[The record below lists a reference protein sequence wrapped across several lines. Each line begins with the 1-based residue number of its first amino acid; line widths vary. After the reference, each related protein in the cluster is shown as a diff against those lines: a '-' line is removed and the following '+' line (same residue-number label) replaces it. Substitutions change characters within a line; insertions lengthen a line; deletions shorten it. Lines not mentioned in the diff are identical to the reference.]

1 MKPCTGVCG
10 PDASRSALRGIDWTA
25 PWLAHWATLGPTIQ
39 SALAQDE
46 AWPELLNTHLKAPVR
61 FVPQADLPEGQ
72 AYESFIG
79 EHAAV
84 PTREGLHDAFNALCW
99 HQWPQSK
106 RRLNR
111 LQVAEIGRLGIGTAR
126 GPVRDALTLIDEN
139 AVLLQAPEALWS
151 SLLRRDW
158 PTLFVTDRA
167 LWAQARVGVVG
178 HALLE
183 KLHQP
188 YKSITA
194 HVWAVPVPMD
204 LGGDWAAWDDWF
216 AQGLSAERLASKPLT
231 PLPVLG
237 IPGWWAANQDPD
249 FYADAQVF
257 RAPRASVGA

>member
-1 MKPCTGVCG
+1 MCAPETG
-10 PDASRSALRGIDWTA
+10 RSALREIDWQA
-25 PWLAHWATLGPTIQ
+25 PWLAHWA
-39 SALAQDE
+39 ALAPDLAAALRQAQALPD
-46 AWPELLNTHLKAPVR
+46 LLNQHLRAPVR

-111 LQVAEIGRLGIGTAR
+111 LQVEEIARLGVGAVR

-139 AVLLQAPEALWS
+139 ALLLQAPEPLWTAL
-151 SLLRRDW
+151 LQRDW
-158 PTLFVTDRA
+158 RTVFVEGRA
-167 LWAQARVGVVG
+167 LWAQARLGVVG

-183 KLHQP
+183 KLHRP

-194 HVWAVPVPMD
+194 HVWAVPVPVELAD
-204 LGGDWAAWDDWF
+204 DWAAWDNWF
-216 AQGLSAERLASKPLT
+216 AQGLAAERLASKPLT

-237 IPGWWAANQDPD
+237 IPGWWPANQDPN

-257 RAPRASVGA
+257 RAPRAMVGA

>member
-1 MKPCTGVCG
+1 
-10 PDASRSALRGIDWTA
+10 
-25 PWLAHWATLGPTIQ
+25 
-39 SALAQDE
+39 
-46 AWPELLNTHLKAPVR
+46 
-61 FVPQADLPEGQ
+61 
-72 AYESFIG
+72 
-79 EHAAV
+79 
-84 PTREGLHDAFNALCW
+84 
-99 HQWPQSK
+99 
-106 RRLNR
+106 
-111 LQVAEIGRLGIGTAR
+111 
-126 GPVRDALTLIDEN
+126 
-139 AVLLQAPEALWS
+139 
-151 SLLRRDW
+151 
-158 PTLFVTDRA
+158 LFVTDRA

-194 HVWAVPVPMD
+194 HVWAVPVPLV
-204 LGGDWAAWDDWF
+204 LGDDWAAWDDWF